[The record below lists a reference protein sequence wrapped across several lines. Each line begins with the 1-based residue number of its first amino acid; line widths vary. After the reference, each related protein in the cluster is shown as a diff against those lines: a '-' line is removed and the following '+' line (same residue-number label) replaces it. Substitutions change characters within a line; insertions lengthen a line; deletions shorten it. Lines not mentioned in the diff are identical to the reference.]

1 MRHLSNQG
9 IATIANGLLFAKLV
23 TTDTDAVEE
32 PAMEPAMEQAI
43 EPVVE
48 PAPAGHVVKIGELPV
63 GKSWSAVNSEA
74 YSKIVQAL
82 ALADHDAKQ
91 DQEAYK

>member
-23 TTDTDAVEE
+23 TTDTGAVE
-32 PAMEPAMEQAI
+32 EPAMEQAI